1 MISIVCTCNN
11 RTDLDNY
18 LLKGLKNQTENYE
31 LIVIEDSKTDFK
43 SAAQALNHGGNKA
56 SGDYIIFTHQD
67 VLMESATWL
76 NDLEKLVKSIGN
88 LGAAGIAGKSS
99 ESPEVVT
106 NVKHGDNPHFAG
118 KKQIDT
124 PVKVQTLDE
133 CMIVVPKKVFKI
145 RNFDE
150 ATCDGWHLYGVDY
163 CLMMDEMGLDV
174 YVLPLSITHKSS
186 GDPFAPEYYRILGKL
201 FRKYKKKYSTIHTTV
216 YDWNT
221 RYPVSFERRRFWL
234 TNKIYSGAKN
244 RIKTVLKIQ

>member
-11 RTDLDNY
+11 RTVLDNY

-31 LIVIEDSKTDFK
+31 LMVVEDSKTDFK
-43 SAAQALNHGGNKA
+43 SAAQALNYGGEKA
-56 SGDYIIFTHQD
+56 SGDYIIFAHQD

-76 NDLEKLVKSIGN
+76 SDLEKLLISLEN

-106 NVKHGDNPHFAG
+106 NVKHGDNPHLAG
-118 KKQIDT
+118 KKQIKK

-133 CMIVVPKKVFKI
+133 CLIVVPKKVFE
-145 RNFDE
+145 RRQFDE
-150 ATCDGWHLYGVDY
+150 TTCDGWHLYGVDY

-174 YVLPLSITHKSS
+174 YVLPLSIIHKSS

-201 FRKYKKKYSTIHTTV
+201 FKKYKKSYSTIHTTV
-216 YDWNT
+216 SDWHT
-221 RYPVSFERRRFWL
+221 KYPVSLEKRRFWL
-234 TNKIYSGAKN
+234 TNKLYSGAKN
-244 RIKTVLKIQ
+244 RIKAVFKIS